1 MTPNNNKIIRGSAS
15 FQQQV
20 GASAQGWLD
29 MLGDSLNL
37 GALIISSNNKI
48 LFYNRAFIDHC
59 GLPETLVSNAGEI
72 RDLFQFMFKRGDLAL
87 QDNGFIDRMLAALHT
102 SSDSPSVLENVSPP
116 NGNILEIR
124 CQNSRNNTV
133 TFFSEDVTEK
143 RRSQESLNLALEI
156 GKSGYFYHVME
167 TDQTFTQSTYLDQLL
182 TPNEM
187 ALVRSKGFWPII
199 HSDDKAKAMTIWRTT
214 VLNGKSAELAVR
226 IVTEN
231 HDDKTFRFNIR
242 PSLSNNGKPIRLIG
256 FFEDVTHEFNVRRAM
271 KSAQQSTEQALQ
283 SKTQFLARIS
293 HEIRTPMNAV
303 VGIADALIHHNKNP
317 DIIPKLELIQNS
329 AGGILNILDDTLNHT
344 KLDSEHFSLDAKA
357 GNPAQSVEYICA
369 LWQSK
374 AEANNTTISLKIED
388 SVPREMIFD
397 KHRYEQ
403 CLNNLLSNAIKFTPD
418 GKIDVVAT
426 RIDKNGKPSLVV
438 AVRDTGIGMTVE
450 QKTRIFEPFKQADES
465 ISRRFGGTGLG
476 MNITKSLIERM
487 GGQILVK
494 SEIGKGTIFVLSLP
508 IELKE
513 QKHNNATESLFE
525 KIMAENSEPETPYQK
540 LRILVADDNP
550 TNHIVV
556 KSLLDGMVSEIY
568 TANDGQDVLDI
579 LQTREID
586 IVLMDIHM
594 PVMDG
599 IEATLA
605 IRSSH
610 EPWSDVKII
619 AVTADPQYQQQ
630 RLCMNIGMDFAVAKP
645 VKLVDLLEAIDQV
658 IAFEQGAT
666 NLRKTA

>member
-1 MTPNNNKIIRGSAS
+1 MTPNNYAIARGSAA
-15 FQQQV
+15 FEQQV

-37 GALIISSNNKI
+37 GALIISSDSKV
-48 LFYNRAFIDHC
+48 LFYNQAFVKQC
-59 GLPETLVSNAGEI
+59 ALPELLFQSSPSI
-72 RDLFQFMFKRGDLAL
+72 QDLFRFMIKRGDLSP
-87 QDNGFIDRMLAALHT
+87 QDHGFIERMLDNLH
-102 SSDSPSVLENVSPP
+102 SSPDSPTVLEDVSPP
-116 NGNILEIR
+116 NGNTIEIR
-124 CQNSRNNTV
+124 CLSSNNNTV
-133 TFFSEDVTEK
+133 TFFSEDITEK
-143 RRSQESLNLALEI
+143 RRSQESLNLALEL
-156 GKSGYFYHVME
+156 GKSGYFYHIIE
-167 TDQTFTQSTYLDQLL
+167 TDETFTQSRYLEQLL
-182 TPNEM
+182 TPQEF
-187 ALVRSKGFWPII
+187 ALVREKGFWPII
-199 HSDDKAKAMTIWRTT
+199 HKDDKARARTIWRTT
-214 VLNGKSAELAVR
+214 VLNGQSAEVPIR
-226 IVTEN
+226 IVTRNNDE
-231 HDDKTFRFNIR
+231 KTFRFNIR
-242 PSLSNNGKPIRLIG
+242 PALSKNGSLIRLIG
-256 FFEDVTHEFNVRRAM
+256 FFDDVTHELNVRRAM
-271 KSAQQSTEQALQ
+271 KTAQKNTEDALR

-317 DIIPKLELIQNS
+317 EIIPKLELIQNS

-344 KLDSEHFSLDAKA
+344 KLDNEHFSLDSKP
-357 GNPAQSVEYICA
+357 GNPAKSVEYICS

-374 AEANNTTISLKIED
+374 AEANNTTINYKIED

-403 CLNNLLSNAIKFTPD
+403 CLNNLMSNAIKFTPD
-418 GKIDVVAT
+418 GRIDVVAT
-426 RIDKNGKPSLVV
+426 RIDKNGKPSLVL
-438 AVRDTGIGMTVE
+438 AVRDTGIGMTKE
-450 QKTRIFEPFKQADES
+450 QKSRVFEPFKQADES

-476 MNITKSLIERM
+476 MNITKTLIERM
-487 GGQILVK
+487 GGQIMVK

-508 IELKE
+508 IEFKKE
-513 QKHNNATESLFE
+513 KPVRATDTLFE
-525 KIMAENSEPETPYQK
+525 KIMSENSEPETPYQG

-556 KSLLDGMVSEIY
+556 KSLLDGMVAEIY
-568 TANDGQDVLDI
+568 TANDGQDVLDV
-579 LQTREID
+579 LNTKNID

-605 IRSSH
+605 IRSSNK
-610 EPWSDVKII
+610 PWSDVKII

-658 IAFEQGAT
+658 MVFEQDG
-666 NLRKTA
+666 NPLKKTA